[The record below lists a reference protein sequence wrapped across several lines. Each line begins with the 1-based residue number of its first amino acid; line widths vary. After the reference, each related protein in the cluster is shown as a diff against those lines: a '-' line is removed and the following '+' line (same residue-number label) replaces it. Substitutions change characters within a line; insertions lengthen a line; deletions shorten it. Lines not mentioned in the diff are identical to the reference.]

1 MNRRGFSLIELLV
14 SLTILGILANLALPA
29 LTGLRRRAEAAHI
42 IADVHAVRLA
52 AHDHFVGTGAYPA
65 AGQWGVVPPTL
76 APSLPDGFEFRYR
89 DVVYRW
95 ENWPLPD
102 GLPSD
107 PSQTVLLGLTV
118 RSPDAVLMAAVRGLY
133 KGRVTF
139 GSSSEITFVLE

>member
-1 MNRRGFSLIELLV
+1 VNRRGFSLIELLV
-14 SLTILGILANLALPA
+14 SLTVLGILANLALPT

-52 AHDHFVGTGAYPA
+52 AHDHFVGTGTYPA

-89 DVVYRW
+89 DAAYRW
-95 ENWPLPD
+95 ERWLVPD

-118 RSPDAVLMAAVRGLY
+118 RANDAPLMAAVRALY
-133 KGRVTF
+133 RGRVSF
-139 GSSSEITFVLE
+139 GSATEITFVLE